1 MPEQRG
7 RPCSNRDVLTREL
20 DLTGSG
26 NRLGLRQEGADPLRS
41 EGDEDEVMRWVTTR
55 WDRATRSAL
64 ALAGCALGCSA
75 PADRGLTRP
84 EAVRTT
90 PYMQRDL
97 TVLGLRLR
105 YIDDG
110 PTRPARR
117 DRVLVLIPGHTSRIE
132 EYDGLVP
139 TLSQVH
145 RVLVLDFPGSGYAE
159 KPDREY
165 SLAFYEDVLVA
176 FLDELGIA
184 QCVLAGGSLG
194 GNLVLRLGHRFPERF
209 PRLVAWAPGSAWE
222 AQPRLAALSRALA
235 GYTLFWPT
243 VWIQSRFWY
252 SKDWPGRDRALEDT
266 FAYYREVLSPG
277 FVRMYWGMAADQ
289 VGQSLF
295 PIAREIQQP
304 TLLLW
309 GDQDNGAN
317 MGEGVARLHQLL
329 PHNEFH
335 IFRGARHS
343 LAAETPERLAESID
357 EFLRRPA
364 SLMP

>member
-1 MPEQRG
+1 MDERAALKKTDG
-7 RPCSNRDVLTREL
+7 R
-20 DLTGSG
+20 
-26 NRLGLRQEGADPLRS
+26 
-41 EGDEDEVMRWVTTR
+41 W
-55 WDRATRSAL
+55 RSAARGAL
-64 ALAGCALGCSA
+64 AFAGCALGCSA
-75 PADRGLTRP
+75 PADPGYTRP
-84 EAVRTT
+84 QAVRTT
-90 PYMQRDL
+90 PYTQHDL
-97 TVLGLRLR
+97 RVQGLRLR

-110 PTRPARR
+110 PALPARR
-117 DRVLVLIPGHTSRIE
+117 DRVVVLIPGHTSRIE

-139 TLSQVH
+139 TLSRAH

-165 SLAFYEDVLVA
+165 TLAFYEDVLVS
-176 FLDELGIA
+176 FLDQLGVG

-222 AQPRLAALSRALA
+222 AQPRLAALSRAVS

-252 SKDWPGRDRALEDT
+252 SKDWPGRNGALEET

-295 PIAREIQQP
+295 PIAPEIQQP
-304 TLLLW
+304 TLLMW
-309 GDQDNGAN
+309 GDRDNGAN
-317 MGEGVARLHQLL
+317 MGRGVARLHQLL
-329 PHNEFH
+329 PHNEFRV
-335 IFRGARHS
+335 FPGARHS
-343 LAAETPERLAESID
+343 LAAEIPGRLAETID

>member
-1 MPEQRG
+1 MDERAALKQIDGRWRAAARG
-7 RPCSNRDVLTREL
+7 
-20 DLTGSG
+20 
-26 NRLGLRQEGADPLRS
+26 
-41 EGDEDEVMRWVTTR
+41 
-55 WDRATRSAL
+55 AL

-75 PADRGLTRP
+75 PADPGYTRP
-84 EAVRTT
+84 QAVRTT
-90 PYMQRDL
+90 PYTQHDL
-97 TVLGLRLR
+97 RVQGLRLR

-110 PTRPARR
+110 PALPARR
-117 DRVLVLIPGHTSRIE
+117 DRVVVLIPGHTSRIE

-139 TLSQVH
+139 TLSRAH

-165 SLAFYEDVLVA
+165 TLAFYEDVLVA
-176 FLDELGIA
+176 FLDQLGIG

-222 AQPRLAALSRALA
+222 AQPRLAALSRAVS

-252 SKDWPGRDRALEDT
+252 SKDWPGREGALEET

-295 PIAREIQQP
+295 PIAPEIQQP
-304 TLLLW
+304 TLLMW
-309 GDQDNGAN
+309 GDRDNGAN
-317 MGEGVARLHQLL
+317 MGQGVARLHQLL
-329 PHNEFH
+329 PHNEFRV
-335 IFRGARHS
+335 FPGARHS
-343 LAAETPERLAESID
+343 LAAEIPGRLAETID